1 VGVEAKKRTGNWTP
15 DGAAERAALRR
26 DYIELT
32 PAERVEQVFELSR
45 VISQLAEAGRR
56 QRSA

>member
-1 VGVEAKKRTGNWTP
+1 MKATKRTGNWTP
-15 DGAAERAALRR
+15 DGAVERAILRR
-26 DYIELT
+26 EYVELT
-32 PAERVEQVFELSR
+32 PAERLEQVFELSR

>member
-1 VGVEAKKRTGNWTP
+1 MV
-15 DGAAERAALRR
+15 ERAVLRR
-26 DYIELT
+26 EFVELT